1 MNDGNLTLPT
11 TGPSVV
17 YAWGSTSFGRLG
29 TGSLSGV
36 AKRPRRVVG
45 AADEKVPISHVSC
58 AAHQTFMVLS
68 SGACLANGS
77 NVTGCLGGDGTSADE
92 GEEAAVMWPVP
103 RQISSIPVDWK
114 VKQVCCGSEL
124 SIGVHTVLLTASGKV
139 FTFGCAK
146 LCGIGPTDEEV
157 IHTPTLVTRFITPW
171 RVAEGRSS
179 VRIVDCSAGGA
190 CTAVISSEG
199 AVFTFGAL
207 TSGRLGYRRPHSG
220 GNYQLRPKG
229 VRLESPAES
238 VACGAAHMLCVCASG
253 KLWGWGDNSAG
264 QLGQGHLLD
273 EYAPVRIHHTSHGS
287 AWSTAVGAC
296 GSSSL
301 AIDRVG
307 RLYVWGQMMIYLGG
321 SSATERF
328 STVACTFG
336 IRKILFPWAWPR
348 QIRGVEGSG
357 TRVCTAKCMKEAV
370 VFTTSDDVVYEWK
383 PDGRA
388 QLRPERARD
397 VIATDDDESSSD
409 EGNLSQGGVSSAI
422 GRTRMPRQVQFPL
435 AQNLVIACGPEH
447 TVVAGRLGHRAL
459 VECGKC
465 LMEGRQLPY
474 ADSSLAGIPV
484 HTAVLRHRLSAG
496 AFLGVIQPQLESI
509 SHEDDV
515 LLNLVEDFRAS
526 ASGKGSATGDQSR
539 STTAG
544 SAPSSRVESLI
555 DSVLGDESDAE
566 NLDHFPEI
574 PNTLRLSTL
583 PHSVVVAFVYFL
595 YTDTLPAI
603 GTESDAR
610 SRATLLTH
618 IARCLG
624 LPRLLALVDG
634 DDDIGFSTLPKVLAE
649 MFNHPW
655 PEYLNADLP
664 CAPAAIGQSSRT
676 RLKAHMFILAAHGLS
691 PAQFETIPVD
701 FARAILCY
709 VYTERLP
716 SNLGFPTRHWVAFAE
731 TVSALGLYSLA
742 AAASDRV
749 MSKLSEDTWATLA
762 IETEGSRACRL
773 VHLTSLGCGV
783 TEAVVHVRRR
793 MTDLGWFTEPEDV
806 SDVEPRVEKLL
817 GSWSAVDEQLGFL
830 RKRRPG
836 LYNELR
842 DSVSRDV
849 KQAVQA
855 ELVVMQHVS
864 HYDKLSQGGDN
875 AATASTGP
883 ELRASIT
890 RCSLELLALLSIT
903 GAIVSMIQY
912 ATSPEAPVWARRMS
926 DWLLNYEALVLYSGG
941 PTLKMV
947 VNISVAAVT
956 IMYMFNRLST

>member
-1 MNDGNLTLPT
+1 
-11 TGPSVV
+11 
-17 YAWGSTSFGRLG
+17 
-29 TGSLSGV
+29 
-36 AKRPRRVVG
+36 
-45 AADEKVPISHVSC
+45 
-58 AAHQTFMVLS
+58 
-68 SGACLANGS
+68 
-77 NVTGCLGGDGTSADE
+77 
-92 GEEAAVMWPVP
+92 
-103 RQISSIPVDWK
+103 WK

-124 SIGVHTVLLTASGKV
+124 SIGAHAVLLTASGKV

-179 VRIVDCSAGGA
+179 VRIVSCSAGGA

-307 RLYVWGQMMIYLGG
+307 RLYVWGQMMIYLRG

-357 TRVCTAKCMKEAV
+357 TRVRTAKCMKEAV

-383 PDGRA
+383 PDGRV
-388 QLRPERARD
+388 QLRPEVAMD

-409 EGNLSQGGVSSAI
+409 EGNPSRGEGVSSAI

-435 AQNLVIACGPEH
+435 AQDLMIACGPEH

-459 VECGKC
+459 VQCGKC
-465 LMEGRQLPY
+465 LLVGRQLPY

-716 SNLGFPTRHWVAFAE
+716 SNLGFPTRHWV
-731 TVSALGLYSLA
+731 
-742 AAASDRV
+742 
-749 MSKLSEDTWATLA
+749 
-762 IETEGSRACRL
+762 
-773 VHLTSLGCGV
+773 
-783 TEAVVHVRRR
+783 
-793 MTDLGWFTEPEDV
+793 
-806 SDVEPRVEKLL
+806 
-817 GSWSAVDEQLGFL
+817 
-830 RKRRPG
+830 
-836 LYNELR
+836 
-842 DSVSRDV
+842 
-849 KQAVQA
+849 
-855 ELVVMQHVS
+855 
-864 HYDKLSQGGDN
+864 
-875 AATASTGP
+875 
-883 ELRASIT
+883 
-890 RCSLELLALLSIT
+890 
-903 GAIVSMIQY
+903 
-912 ATSPEAPVWARRMS
+912 
-926 DWLLNYEALVLYSGG
+926 
-941 PTLKMV
+941 
-947 VNISVAAVT
+947 
-956 IMYMFNRLST
+956 